1 METNKERIAIP
12 VDEGF
17 LSAHFGH
24 AGMFAIYDVEHNT
37 VKNVQELI
45 PPPHEP
51 GSIPRWL
58 HSLGVTTIITG
69 GIGQKAIQYFT
80 DFGIGVCSGAPV
92 LPHDE
97 IIKKY
102 LANDIVFTGS
112 TCNHDHGHGQSCHH

>member
-1 METNKERIAIP
+1 METKKERIAVP
-12 VDEGF
+12 VDDGY

-24 AGMFAIYDVEHNT
+24 AGMFAIYDVEHNA

-69 GIGQKAIQYFT
+69 GIGQKAIQFFT